1 MRLMLKAQ
9 TRVSGI
15 DVGIMLLDNR
25 LPRPRGD
32 VGNARTFDFP
42 IVYDVIADAHTTRV
56 VEQCATGLLDNAMA
70 AGRRLVSLGVR
81 AVSTC
86 CGFLAIYQRE
96 LAAGLDVPVATSSL
110 LQVPLVL
117 QMLRPDQKV
126 AILTVN
132 GSTLTNEHLRAVGI
146 EQDQL
151 ARVVT
156 IGLENTTHFYPMI
169 VGKQDHLDVG
179 RACDEVL
186 AAAADAVARDEA
198 IGAFVFECTTL
209 PPYAA
214 AVREATG
221 RPVWDATSRIR
232 WLQAGV
238 GAVGELDV
246 RWSR

>member
-1 MRLMLKAQ
+1 MLKAQ
-9 TRVSGI
+9 SRVSGI

-56 VEQCATGLLDNAMA
+56 VEESATGLLDNAMA
-70 AGRRLVSLGVR
+70 AGRRLVALGVR

-117 QMLRPDQKV
+117 QLLRPDQKV
-126 AILTVN
+126 GVLTVN
-132 GSTLTNEHLRAVGI
+132 GSTLTNDHLHAVGI
-146 EQDQL
+146 ERDQL

-156 IGLENTTHFYPMI
+156 VGLENTTHFYPMI
-169 VGKQDHLDVG
+169 VGKQHELDVG
-179 RACDEVL
+179 QACDEVL
-186 AAAADAVARDEA
+186 AAAKDAVARDDA
-198 IGAFVFECTTL
+198 IGAFVFECTNL
-209 PPYAA
+209 PPYAG

-221 RPVWDATSRIR
+221 RPVWDATTLIR
-232 WLQAGV
+232 WLQG
-238 GAVGELDV
+238 GASTVDEFDM
-246 RWSR
+246 RRSR